1 MIDGVKVA
9 LVLMEGIILAVIAII
24 LVRKTPASC
33 HIYTC
38 IIIDKLQ
45 NHKWENA
52 FTVDKRSWGFRRE
65 ATYSDFLTIEEILE
79 ELVSTVRYLCIVNT
93 AVHIY

>member
-24 LVRKTPASC
+24 LVRKMPASC

-38 IIIDKLQ
+38 
-45 NHKWENA
+45 
-52 FTVDKRSWGFRRE
+52 V
-65 ATYSDFLTIEEILE
+65 
-79 ELVSTVRYLCIVNT
+79 
-93 AVHIY
+93 